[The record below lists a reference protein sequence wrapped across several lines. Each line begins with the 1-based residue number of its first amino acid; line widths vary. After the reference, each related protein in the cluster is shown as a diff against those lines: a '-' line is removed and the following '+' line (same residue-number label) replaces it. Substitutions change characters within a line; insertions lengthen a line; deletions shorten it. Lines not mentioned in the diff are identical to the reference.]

1 MVDEF
6 AIIVI
11 KRSVSESIDL
21 KKILTDSVFNGVF
34 FLIPW

>member
-11 KRSVSESIDL
+11 KRFVSESIDL

-34 FLIPW
+34 FLILW